1 MGITY
6 SWVIENCTHNTD
18 NGFITN
24 ASWRCNAQDG
34 QYASTVYGSC
44 GFSGGTPSVPYANV
58 TQQQV
63 LDWCW
68 ANGVNKEAT
77 EANCAQQI
85 ELQKNPVSENGLP
98 WSNT

>member
-1 MGITY
+1 MISY
-6 SWVIENCTHNTD
+6 NWVIENCTHNTD

-34 QYASTVYGSC
+34 DCASTVYGSC
-44 GFSGGTPSVPYANV
+44 GFQGDNPQVPYANV

-68 ANGVNKEAT
+68 ENGVDKDVT